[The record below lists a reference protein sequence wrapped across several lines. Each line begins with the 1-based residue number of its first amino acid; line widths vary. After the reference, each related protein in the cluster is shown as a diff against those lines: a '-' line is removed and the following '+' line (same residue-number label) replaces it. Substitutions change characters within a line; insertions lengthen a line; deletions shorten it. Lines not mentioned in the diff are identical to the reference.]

1 MRSIEIWLTG
11 RAQRVVI
18 ISTESSWKPVGS
30 YVSQLSL
37 ILFNI
42 LINGLGERIEST
54 LRNLLMIHAG
64 KSGWHNGRLCKYSKR
79 SGQAGEL
86 CQEELDEVQQGHLR
100 MNNHMHHYR
109 LGDDLLERSS
119 ARKDLVVPVSNRLT
133 ISQQCTLW
141 ELQCTETSCPERLGS
156 LLVCRY

>member
-64 KSGWHNGRLCKYSKR
+64 KSG
-79 SGQAGEL
+79 
-86 CQEELDEVQQGHLR
+86 
-100 MNNHMHHYR
+100 
-109 LGDDLLERSS
+109 
-119 ARKDLVVPVSNRLT
+119 
-133 ISQQCTLW
+133 
-141 ELQCTETSCPERLGS
+141 
-156 LLVCRY
+156 